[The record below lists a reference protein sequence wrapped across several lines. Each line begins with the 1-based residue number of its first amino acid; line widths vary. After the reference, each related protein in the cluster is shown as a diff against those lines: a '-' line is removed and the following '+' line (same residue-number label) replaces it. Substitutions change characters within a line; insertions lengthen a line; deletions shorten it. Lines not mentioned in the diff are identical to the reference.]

1 MAERYS
7 YLCWMV
13 LEWFNL
19 KPHPRL
25 YVLSS
30 FSSDQAADLYSFDKG
45 GSGFSPKSY
54 SLVPTHLLVQL
65 SDNDSSKRIPLIATV
80 KSLCLPRLSAF
91 WLEWGDGVENH
102 NSET

>member
-1 MAERYS
+1 MAESYS

-19 KPHPRL
+19 KPYPQL

-54 SLVPTHLLVQL
+54 SLRFLLISWFSSVTMTALKGYHLLQQL
-65 SDNDSSKRIPLIATV
+65 K
-80 KSLCLPRLSAF
+80 AF
-91 WLEWGDGVENH
+91 VFQGLVPFG
-102 NSET
+102 